1 MFFFSG
7 RKKGGNLTL
16 GYGFKCCPFYIRT
29 GPRGLLNAPKPS
41 RSEAQVLPSS
51 AQSGSR
57 WKVAGKNKETAAALV
72 VEASADAE
80 LNPSHVIGDASLT
93 SSSSLT
99 NCYTRRPIQILFIIV
114 RQVEYKTIGRPQ
126 HFPDIHP
133 LHRNARWPHHSPWN
147 GYQGVTSVHISSG
160 IQDSTGR
167 LS

>member
-1 MFFFSG
+1 MRYAGSFLCCRFTRFRAFDGLTVAEQKYAAYDQHNRLSACFFSG

-99 NCYTRRPIQILFIIV
+99 NCYAYTTTYSNLV
-114 RQVEYKTIGRPQ
+114 YYCE
-126 HFPDIHP
+126 
-133 LHRNARWPHHSPWN
+133 A
-147 GYQGVTSVHISSG
+147 SG
-160 IQDSTGR
+160 I
-167 LS
+167 